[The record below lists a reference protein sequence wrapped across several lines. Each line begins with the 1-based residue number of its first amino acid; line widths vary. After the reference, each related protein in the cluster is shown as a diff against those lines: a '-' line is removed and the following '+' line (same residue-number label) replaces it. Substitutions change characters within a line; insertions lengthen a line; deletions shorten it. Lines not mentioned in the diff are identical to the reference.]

1 MYNYQDEEAAF
12 IKSKLN
18 KVDTWG
24 KFLFYLII
32 GLILIVISF
41 PFSSVLLL
49 NPTPFTIMFS
59 FGSLMILIAIL
70 QIVAFKTLINS
81 TGSMTVLIV
90 YFITLAGGIY
100 AGLFHLG
107 YFQTLITMG
116 IQVCIFNICSLSV
129 LVTLSL
135 DYYREALMA

>member
-70 QIVAFKTLINS
+70 
-81 TGSMTVLIV
+81 
-90 YFITLAGGIY
+90 
-100 AGLFHLG
+100 
-107 YFQTLITMG
+107 
-116 IQVCIFNICSLSV
+116 
-129 LVTLSL
+129 
-135 DYYREALMA
+135 